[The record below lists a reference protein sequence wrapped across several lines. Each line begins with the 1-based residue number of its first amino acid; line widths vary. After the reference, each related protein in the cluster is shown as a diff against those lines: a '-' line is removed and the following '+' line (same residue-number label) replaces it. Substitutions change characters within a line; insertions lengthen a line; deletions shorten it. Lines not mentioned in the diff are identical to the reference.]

1 MPNFFYT
8 AKSSDGQTKIGNLY
22 AEDLASLAQTLRG
35 EKLFLIEAVLTD
47 QKDGVKAK
55 FALPSFGVSSV
66 EKIIMTRNLWV
77 MFSAGLSLVKI
88 FDILSSQTKKQKL
101 KSIMLDIRE
110 RINKGES
117 LSDSLARHPAVF
129 NNFYRSMVKIGE
141 ESGTLEEVFG
151 ILSSHM
157 DREHQLKAKIKGA
170 MIYPCIIL
178 VVMGCIG
185 VVVSTFVIPKF
196 SSFLL
201 SMNIE
206 LPIYT
211 RILIGSGNFS
221 QKYWYLIPLFPLTLV
236 YGFLVAIRTKTGK
249 WAFDTFL
256 IKMPLISSFI
266 KKNNSVILIR
276 SLGSLNQSGISL
288 VRSLEITS
296 ETVGNTYFKIALREA
311 LEKVK
316 KGEKLSSALKPY
328 ARIFPFGALDMI
340 EVGEE
345 TGKTS
350 DILKKLSEFY
360 EQEVEEEL
368 KNFSAII
375 EPALLIVIGLAVA
388 FFAISII
395 EPMYSSLKSI

>member
-1 MPNFFYT
+1 
-8 AKSSDGQTKIGNLY
+8 
-22 AEDLASLAQTLRG
+22 
-35 EKLFLIEAVLTD
+35 
-47 QKDGVKAK
+47 
-55 FALPSFGVSSV
+55 
-66 EKIIMTRNLWV
+66 
-77 MFSAGLSLVKI
+77 
-88 FDILSSQTKKQKL
+88 
-101 KSIMLDIRE
+101 
-110 RINKGES
+110 
-117 LSDSLARHPAVF
+117 
-129 NNFYRSMVKIGE
+129 MVKIGE